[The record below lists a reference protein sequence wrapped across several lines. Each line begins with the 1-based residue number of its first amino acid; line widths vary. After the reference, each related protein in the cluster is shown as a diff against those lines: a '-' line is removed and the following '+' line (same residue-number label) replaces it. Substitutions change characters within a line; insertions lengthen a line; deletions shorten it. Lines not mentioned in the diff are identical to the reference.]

1 MKNWPRLSIAVVV
14 LMTML
19 VFLLP
24 SAQAQEGT
32 EVEFEGVVERLD
44 LGTGVVVVSGTT
56 CHLTAETVYLR
67 GRGWRTRVTAQE
79 LAVGQRVEVAGI
91 RQADGTV
98 LVQHIRIKP
107 AGRPGGGIAPD
118 QHPVG
123 VKISRSFGV
132 PYEQV
137 MALYEQGF
145 GFGEIMQAYRLAAAN
160 AEAGVTAEGLLQL
173 RQTGLGW
180 GEICKQFG
188 MHPGGGRP
196 PWAGQGGRNPHK
208 DR

>member
-1 MKNWPRLSIAVVV
+1 MRRWFGVSVV
-14 LMTML
+14 LLLATML
-19 VFLLP
+19 LLP
-24 SAQAQEGT
+24 LPLQAQDSSEI
-32 EVEFEGVVERLD
+32 EFEGTVEQVD
-44 LGTGVVVVSGTT
+44 LEGGAVLVSGTT
-56 CHLTAETVYLR
+56 CRLAAETVYLR
-67 GRGWRTRVTAQE
+67 GQGWRTPVTAQE
-79 LAVGQRVEVAGI
+79 LAVGQRVEVAGV

-98 LVQHIRIKP
+98 RVHHIRIKP
-107 AGRPGGGIAPD
+107 AGGPGAEIAPD
-118 QHPVG
+118 QHPVA
-123 VKISRSFGV
+123 VKISRSFGLS
-132 PYEQV
+132 YEQV

-160 AEAGVTAEGLLQL
+160 PDAGVSGADLLQL
-173 RQTGLGW
+173 KQSGLGW

>member
-1 MKNWPRLSIAVVV
+1 MKNWPRLSVALV
-14 LMTML
+14 LLLAML
-19 VFLLP
+19 AFLFSP
-24 SAQAQEGT
+24 AQAQEGT
-32 EVEFEGVVERLD
+32 EVEFEGTVEQLD
-44 LGTGVVVVSGTT
+44 LDAGIVVVSGTT
-56 CHLTAETVYLR
+56 CRLTAETVYLR
-67 GRGWRTRVTAQE
+67 GQGWRTPVTAQE
-79 LAVGQRVEVAGI
+79 LAVGQRVEVAGV
-91 RQADGTV
+91 RQADGSV

-107 AGRPGGGIAPD
+107 AGGPEVAPD

-123 VKISRSFGV
+123 VKISRSFGI

-160 AEAGVTAEGLLQL
+160 PDAGVSGADLLQL
-173 RQTGLGW
+173 KQTGLGW